1 MRAVPPQF
9 SYDRLGVLWS
19 SRVPSMI
26 VAFLDDLIF
35 ATKLSATATAV
46 GTTVTIVRTLEEL
59 GGQLDSAAVELV
71 MVDLSAGCD
80 DPLEAIAL
88 ARASSPEVQIVA
100 FGPHVE
106 GDLLNAA
113 RQRGADT
120 VLARSAFVRKL
131 PDLLAIGSDPRG
143 ESLEPG
149 GLG

>member
-1 MRAVPPQF
+1 M
-9 SYDRLGVLWS
+9 DVLWS
-19 SRVPSMI
+19 SHVPSMI

-59 GGQLDSAAVELV
+59 GGELDSAAVELV
-71 MVDLSAGCD
+71 IVDLSAGRD

-106 GDLLNAA
+106 GDLMNAA

-131 PDLLAIGSDPRG
+131 PELLAVSD
-143 ESLEPG
+143 
-149 GLG
+149 

>member
-1 MRAVPPQF
+1 M
-9 SYDRLGVLWS
+9 
-19 SRVPSMI
+19 PSMI

-59 GGQLDSAAVELV
+59 GGKLDSAAVELV
-71 MVDLSAGCD
+71 IVDLSAGRD

-88 ARASSPEVQIVA
+88 ARAAAPTVRIVA

-106 GDLLNAA
+106 GDLMNGA

-131 PDLLAIGSDPRG
+131 PELLAIGSDPRG
-143 ESLEPG
+143 EPLEPG
-149 GLG
+149 GL

>member
-1 MRAVPPQF
+1 MRAVPPQL
-9 SYDRLGVLWS
+9 SYHRLGVLWS
-19 SRVPSMI
+19 SRVPSMV

-71 MVDLSAGCD
+71 IVDLSAGRD

-88 ARASSPEVQIVA
+88 ARAAAPTVRIVA

-106 GDLLNAA
+106 GDLMNGA

-131 PDLLAIGSDPRG
+131 PELLAISD
-143 ESLEPG
+143 S
-149 GLG
+149 

>member
-1 MRAVPPQF
+1 MSDEGGAAQCATI
-9 SYDRLGVLWS
+9 DGGLWS

-35 ATKLSATATAV
+35 ATKLSSTATAV

-59 GGQLDSAAVELV
+59 GGQLESAAVELV
-71 MVDLSAGCD
+71 IVDLSAGRD
-80 DPLEAIAL
+80 DPLDAIAV
-88 ARASSPEVQIVA
+88 ARAAAPTVRIVA

-106 GDLLNAA
+106 GDLMNGA

-131 PDLLAIGSDPRG
+131 PELLAISD
-143 ESLEPG
+143 S
-149 GLG
+149 

>member
-1 MRAVPPQF
+1 M
-9 SYDRLGVLWS
+9 DVLWS
-19 SRVPSMI
+19 SHVPSMI

-35 ATKLSATATAV
+35 ATKLSSTASVV
-46 GTTVTIVRTLEEL
+46 GATVTIARTLAAL
-59 GGQLDSAAVELV
+59 GEQLDGGEVRLV
-71 MVDLSAGCD
+71 LVDLSAGGG

-88 ARASSPEVQIVA
+88 TRASSPEVQIVA

-106 GDLLNAA
+106 GDLMNAA

-143 ESLEPG
+143 EPLEPR
-149 GLG
+149 GL

>member
-1 MRAVPPQF
+1 M
-9 SYDRLGVLWS
+9 
-19 SRVPSMI
+19 PSMT

-35 ATKLSATATAV
+35 ATKLSSTATAV
-46 GTTVTIVRTLEEL
+46 GGTVTIVRTLAAL
-59 GGQLDSAAVELV
+59 GEQLDGGEVRLV
-71 MVDLSAGCD
+71 LVDLSAGGG

-88 ARASSPEVQIVA
+88 ARTSSPEVQIVA

-106 GDLLNAA
+106 GDLMNAA

-143 ESLEPG
+143 EPLEPG
-149 GLG
+149 GL